1 MSYFRFA
8 KDIYMDIRPFID
20 YTLLKPD
27 SIYQDI
33 DQLFDQAIEMGY
45 YSVCVPPF
53 FVEHVRK
60 REGSEQIKIV
70 TVVGF
75 PNGFES
81 YKSKVEEIKEVI
93 SDGASEIDA
102 VLNVSAVKSNVWSY
116 VDREIDSLS
125 SICRVKGAKL
135 KLIAD
140 HNLLSKDELK
150 RVIGLCVTHNVD
162 YIKTGTG
169 IFGDT
174 SPEIISFLKAECPP
188 ELKIKAAGGIRTVEQ
203 ARILLEL
210 GADRL
215 GTSTAL

>member
-1 MSYFRFA
+1 
-8 KDIYMDIRPFID
+8 MDIRKHID
-20 YTLLKPD
+20 FTLLRPD
-27 SIYQDI
+27 LVYSTI
-33 DQLFDQAIEMGY
+33 DEHVDRAIEMGY

-53 FVEHVRK
+53 FVEHIRRRVENERF
-60 REGSEQIKIV
+60 KIS

-75 PNGFES
+75 PNGFDS

-102 VLNVSAVKSNVWSY
+102 VLNISAVKTEMWSY

-125 SICRVKGAKL
+125 SMCRVKNAKL

-140 HNLLSKDELK
+140 HNLLTRDELK
-150 RVIGLCVTHNVD
+150 IIVDYCVKYNVE

-169 IFGDT
+169 VYGDT
-174 SPEIISFLKAECPP
+174 TQEMVSFLKSLCPP

-203 ARILLEL
+203 AETLIKL
-210 GADRL
+210 GADRI
-215 GTSTAL
+215 GTSSLL